1 MIKFIF
7 LYLFSFRGRASR
19 LAYGVAILAI
29 SLVFLAGFGLLKS
42 TSYFWPL
49 AILSLPLLVSGYAFT
64 IRRLHDINLSGWW
77 AFSLFVFKGL
87 LSAVYANVAYGMWL
101 NASDL
106 ISLREFAKEDPVQLI
121 LPLIFKLA
129 FIAFLL
135 FMPGT
140 KGLNSY
146 DRAENKTVTVELD

>member
-1 MIKFIF
+1 MKSIF
-7 LYLFSFRGRASR
+7 FYLFSFRGRVSR
-19 LAYGVAILAI
+19 LAYGASILAI
-29 SLVFLAGFGLLKS
+29 SLVFLIGFGLLKT
-42 TSYFWPL
+42 TSYLWPL

-87 LSAVYANVAYGMWL
+87 LSAVYANVAIGAWL
-101 NASDL
+101 NATDL
-106 ISLREFAKEDPVQLI
+106 ISLREFAAEDPLQVI
-121 LPLIFKLA
+121 LPLLLKLA

-140 KGLNSY
+140 KGLNRY
-146 DRAENKTVTVELD
+146 DKAENNPVTIELE